1 MLIYFPLGKDWH
13 CRSEERRW
21 VAMNDK
27 SGWRKVEISKGKAAI
42 SQLHVRVR

>member
-1 MLIYFPLGKDWH
+1 
-13 CRSEERRW
+13 

-42 SQLHVRVR
+42 SQLHVRMR